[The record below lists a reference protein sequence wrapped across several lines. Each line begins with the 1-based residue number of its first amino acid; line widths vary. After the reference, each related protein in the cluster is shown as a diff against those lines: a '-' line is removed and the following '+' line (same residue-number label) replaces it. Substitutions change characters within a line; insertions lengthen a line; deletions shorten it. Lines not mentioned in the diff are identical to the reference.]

1 MRKDWEKRRRGDR
14 ERRSVRNL
22 AIGRFGDWAIG

>member
-1 MRKDWEKRRRGDR
+1 MRKDWEKRRKGDR

-22 AIGRFGDWAIG
+22 AIWRFGDLTIG